1 MASSWNKGTLVSE
14 ADAAID
20 LAVASASKAV
30 QEGKSLFQSVVED
43 AAEKLAQ
50 GAEVVANTKDPLT
63 TIQDTAQAAGEFVY
77 DLLPESDDVIDAAA
91 ATVETVGGA
100 LGTAQDKIVEAGQAV
115 QDFGTSEFRFLLS
128 NFFQAG
134 TTLTEKDFNS
144 TDIET
149 LKAVVKRAKAEG
161 RSAVDYKDFGSA
173 EGEVLKGSPLA
184 GLFDPDLRMA
194 RTIGGFQF
202 SENEKG
208 ETIITNTYNFNAGPK
223 RKAFWSAKKEG
234 NSEEALN
241 VLLSAAS
248 NPVELASI
256 IAYAKQEELREAG
269 EQYESELVLNL
280 GVL

>member
-1 MASSWNKGTLVSE
+1 M
-14 ADAAID
+14 
-20 LAVASASKAV
+20 
-30 QEGKSLFQSVVED
+30 
-43 AAEKLAQ
+43 
-50 GAEVVANTKDPLT
+50 TKD
-63 TIQDTAQAAGEFVY
+63 
-77 DLLPESDDVIDAAA
+77 ID
-91 ATVETVGGA
+91 
-100 LGTAQDKIVEAGQAV
+100 
-115 QDFGTSEFRFLLS
+115 
-128 NFFQAG
+128 
-134 TTLTEKDFNS
+134 
-144 TDIET
+144 T
-149 LKAVVKRAKAEG
+149 LKTVVKKAKAEG
-161 RSAVDYKDFGSA
+161 RNAVDYADFGSG
-173 EGEVLKGSPLA
+173 EGDVLKGSPLA

-194 RTIGGFQF
+194 RTVGGFQF

-269 EQYESELVLNL
+269 EKYESEMVINL

>member
-1 MASSWNKGTLVSE
+1 MASSWNKGTLVKE
-14 ADAAID
+14 DDAAVD

-30 QEGKSLFQSVVED
+30 QEGKSLFQSVVEE
-43 AAEKLAQ
+43 ASEKLSQ
-50 GAEVVANTKDPLT
+50 GVEVVADTKDPLT

-77 DLLPESDDVIDAAA
+77 DLLPESDDVLDAAT

-134 TTLTEKDFNS
+134 STLTESDFN
-144 TDIET
+144 TKDIET
-149 LKAVVKRAKAEG
+149 LKTVVKKAKDEG
-161 RSAVDYKDFGSA
+161 RNAVDYVDFGSG

-184 GLFDPDLRMA
+184 GLFNPDLRMA
-194 RTIGGFQF
+194 RTVGGFQF

-223 RKAFWSAKKEG
+223 REAFWSAKKEG

-248 NPVELASI
+248 DPVELASI
-256 IAYAKQEELREAG
+256 LAYAKQEELRESG
-269 EQYESELVLNL
+269 QNYESEMVINL